1 MADSI
6 EICVN
11 GDKTRV
17 PANRTVLEI
26 LTVLGVP
33 ADRVA
38 VELNRKIVRKNEW
51 ESVTVPAGA
60 EVEIVHFVGGGS
72 G

>member
-1 MADSI
+1 MDESI

-26 LTVLGVP
+26 LQVLGVP
-33 ADRVA
+33 EDRVA
-38 VELNRKIVRKNEW
+38 VELNREIVRKNDW
-51 ESVTVPAGA
+51 PSVTVAAGA
-60 EVEIVHFVGGGS
+60 EIEVVHFVGGGWL
-72 G
+72 

>member
-1 MADSI
+1 MSDSI
-6 EICVN
+6 EIRVN
-11 GDKTRV
+11 GDLTRV
-17 PANRTVLEI
+17 PANQTVAEI

-38 VELNRKIVRKNEW
+38 VELNRHIVRKNEW
-51 ESVTVPAGA
+51 SNVTVSSGS

-72 G
+72 N